1 MWSLQPDGLSS
12 YRLWFKSHLFHTKKA
27 NTKSQQSSRF
37 QGLFKVP
44 NQKAEKFRKI
54 FIKQVSTGSII
65 IYTKQKILY
74 MSNWI
79 LRFQN
84 GFYKVLIDLRVIQF
98 LCKIMRLVWKSDY
111 VPFQFKIAHG
121 SNQNI
126 HFAELYALLCLS
138 NVFFYDFDRLIN
150 GISCSRTF
158 FCYHTRD

>member
-1 MWSLQPDGLSS
+1 MGSRQIDYDLNRIFFTQRKLILNLNNRAD
-12 YRLWFKSHLFHTKKA
+12 FKACLKYQIKKP
-27 NTKSQQSSRF
+27 K
-37 QGLFKVP
+37 
-44 NQKAEKFRKI
+44 KFRKI

-65 IYTKQKILY
+65 IYTNQKILY

-98 LCKIMRLVWKSDY
+98 LCKIMRLIWKSDY
-111 VPFQFKIAHG
+111 VPFQFKITHG

-126 HFAELYALLCLS
+126 HFAELYVLLCLS
-138 NVFFYDFDRLIN
+138 NVFFDDFDRLIN